1 MSGYWSLHANLLL
14 FKSSAKWT
22 CPNDAAAEACL
33 SKFLNFDVQSS
44 PNSALIR
51 LFTNNHPIE
60 GASAWRWANSFA
72 YSLGTASGIVDNIWA
87 IFIIGPLI
95 PPRASLNCFAW
106 FSLSILS
113 PKYFSPANLAASP
126 PTAEVTLAYLLILP
140 AVNEPSNL
148 SSKLLVMN
156 YKVSNSSIIFV
167 IELTPLAQK
176 LLS

>member
-1 MSGYWSLHANLLL
+1 M
-14 FKSSAKWT
+14 
-22 CPNDAAAEACL
+22 
-33 SKFLNFDVQSS
+33 
-44 PNSALIR
+44 
-51 LFTNNHPIE
+51 
-60 GASAWRWANSFA
+60 
-72 YSLGTASGIVDNIWA
+72 
-87 IFIIGPLI
+87 
-95 PPRASLNCFAW
+95 
-106 FSLSILS
+106 LS
-113 PKYFSPANLAASP
+113 PKYFSPASLAASP